1 MIKNMAKAIRWQVL
15 EDSMNQLF
23 LASSSLALE
32 ANAPKPSSE
41 LHESTELAKTG
52 TIVTVLDSSPW
63 MRRAVVKLPTAQ
75 NWRCCLKSQGCKG
88 TCESKGM
95 ITQ

>member
-52 TIVTVLDSSPW
+52 TIVTVLDYAG
-63 MRRAVVKLPTAQ
+63 MVVHHMVLTFAKNL
-75 NWRCCLKSQGCKG
+75 
-88 TCESKGM
+88 
-95 ITQ
+95 